1 MDQDNITGKIN
12 HELWLILAAANDD
25 TAKTQKLLKQPVNW
39 DLLLKLSVHH
49 RVYPLVY
56 KTLSQLNNPAVPEHI
71 LDFLRQKYQEN
82 AMQAL
87 SMTGE
92 TVRMVKCFESHGI
105 HAVVLK
111 GAPLACRLYGDI
123 AIRPSR
129 DIDILVPPDELEK
142 TLEILENEGYCET
155 QPEYPEYNFTSRQLQ
170 IFSKAFS
177 HSFHVSYRH
186 STKNVYIEIHWKL
199 GNSIHEL
206 PFPNESNIKRIG
218 VAGSP
223 QPVLSDEEWLL
234 YLMLHGAGHGWFRLR
249 WLVDIAKF
257 IQQGGTDWEKTASLA
272 KSFGIQ
278 SFFHQSLILAN
289 QLLAVPV
296 PPNHLS
302 VVAHDRWAWRLA
314 YMAMNLC
321 LSAAD
326 YEIRRSD
333 GQYTKNW
340 RRIYGFHVRTGWKK
354 RFNYLLKD
362 LFSPTVY
369 DVKLV
374 SLPDR
379 LYALYYAI
387 RPFTFLGRRLRKFR
401 VGN

>member
-12 HELWLILAAANDD
+12 HELWLILAAASGD
-25 TAKTQKLLKQPVNW
+25 TAKTQNLLKQPVNW
-39 DLLLKLSVHH
+39 DLLLKLSIHH

-56 KTLSQLNNPAVPEHI
+56 KTLNQLNNPAVPEHVM
-71 LDFLRQKYQEN
+71 DFLRQKYQEN
-82 AMQAL
+82 AMKAL

-92 TVRMVKCFESHGI
+92 TIRMIKCFDSHGI

-111 GAPLACRLYGDI
+111 GAPLAWRLYSDI

-142 TLEILENEGYCET
+142 AQQILENEGYSIT

-177 HSFHVSYRH
+177 HSFHVSYWH
-186 STKNVYIEIHWKL
+186 SMKNVYLEIHWKL

-206 PFPNESNIKRIG
+206 SFPNEGNITRIG

-249 WLVDIAKF
+249 WLVDIARF
-257 IQQGGTDWEKTASLA
+257 IQQGGTDWEKTAFMA

-278 SFFHQSLILAN
+278 SFLHQSLILAN
-289 QLLAVPV
+289 QLLAMPV
-296 PPNHLS
+296 PPNLLS
-302 VVAHDRWAWRLA
+302 VVAHDRSAWRLS

-321 LSAAD
+321 LATAE
-326 YEIRRSD
+326 YEIR
-333 GQYTKNW
+333 GFNCQHTNYW
-340 RRIYGFHVRTGWKK
+340 QRIYGFHVRIGWKN
-354 RFNYLLKD
+354 RLNYLFK
-362 LFSPTVY
+362 LFGPSVS
-369 DVKLV
+369 DIKLI
-374 SLPDR
+374 SLPDK
-379 LYALYYAI
+379 LFGLYYVI
-387 RPFTFLGRRLRKFR
+387 RPFSFLYRHLRKFSM
-401 VGN
+401 GN